1 VLDYLFKDTFFTQR
15 LGEEGAKALSSS
27 MLLFVPGIAALYACL
42 TTKEKGVVK
51 LDALAEVFAKGVKS
65 ISPTIG
71 VCLFGYMIG
80 ALFADL
86 NVAEEMQAFILG
98 FELNKL
104 ALVLFICIIA
114 CILGMVIPGSSI
126 VVLFGPVFITSLAS
140 VGVDPVLAAAM
151 LPCVCGVMCGIT
163 PPLGLGMYAG
173 MTISGAEFNK
183 TFKNNLWWCAAQ
195 FVLEVVVLMGFLPVL
210 GL

>member
-1 VLDYLFKDTFFTQR
+1 MRQTQ
-15 LGEEGAKALSSS
+15 
-27 MLLFVPGIAALYACL
+27 LFVAPKHFSWKKPDIKAEFNNVAD
-42 TTKEKGVVK
+42 GVE
-51 LDALAEVFAKGVKS
+51 LIISSDVFAKGVKS

-86 NVAEEMQAFILG
+86 NVAAEMEAFILA
-98 FELNKL
+98 FQLNKF

-140 VGVDPVLAAAM
+140 VGVNPVLAAAM
-151 LPCVCGVMCGIT
+151 LPCICGVMCGIT

-173 MTISGAEFNK
+173 MTISGADFNK
-183 TFKNNLWWCAAQ
+183 TFKNNLWWCASQ
-195 FVLEVVVLMGFLPVL
+195 FILEVIVLMGFLPIL